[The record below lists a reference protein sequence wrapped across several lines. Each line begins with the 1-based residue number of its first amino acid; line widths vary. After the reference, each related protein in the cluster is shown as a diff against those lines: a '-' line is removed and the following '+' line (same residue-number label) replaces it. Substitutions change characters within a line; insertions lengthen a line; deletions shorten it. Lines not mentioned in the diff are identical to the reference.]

1 MAAVSEASQHVRGY
15 GQLTSLSAQTLLSS
29 IRVSDPDNAVQEV
42 QTLNFNDISTGDTF
56 KLTHNGVESALV
68 TYSTDMSTDI
78 DTALTALASIEE
90 VSVSKTSLSVYVVT
104 FTGAA
109 GNTDMGAITITT
121 QTGFTATGVTETTKG
136 GRVGIPAGAK
146 YALISA
152 TGADIR
158 WRDDGVYPTATVG
171 NLLAEDQ
178 TLWYTGDGLDKFRLI
193 EAAASATVNVTFYQ

>member
-136 GRVGIPAGAK
+136 
-146 YALISA
+146 
-152 TGADIR
+152 
-158 WRDDGVYPTATVG
+158 
-171 NLLAEDQ
+171 
-178 TLWYTGDGLDKFRLI
+178 
-193 EAAASATVNVTFYQ
+193 